1 MFGLTAAKQNTQIK
15 KLTLLFIV
23 CCIFAKILVY
33 HAHSSGS
40 LYTRLQT
47 LCKNQA
53 SHPNRCHLLKTT
65 CAAKRKPAGYQ
76 RVSIKWSGEREEP
89 TLSHSV
95 QNPIKRQPSKPI
107 GNYLLPEPGCSFYR
121 FYYDGIE
128 FCRFLPDKFIQ
139 MVEDEY
145 DYRYFEDV
153 NLHIGLASAF
163 FAGIYAGL
171 MAQAQTSGS
180 GGGGQSSSG
189 WGRKK
194 DEDDERWARRAI
206 ALANGIRPKKSKS
219 TSRKY

>member
-76 RVSIKWSGEREEP
+76 RVSIKWSGERGIR
-89 TLSHSV
+89 TTNFHSA
-95 QNPIKRQPSKPI
+95 N
-107 GNYLLPEPGCSFYR
+107 LLIFSMAFV
-121 FYYDGIE
+121 
-128 FCRFLPDKFIQ
+128 
-139 MVEDEY
+139 VETT
-145 DYRYFEDV
+145 
-153 NLHIGLASAF
+153 F
-163 FAGIYAGL
+163 FAVL
-171 MAQAQTSGS
+171 
-180 GGGGQSSSG
+180 
-189 WGRKK
+189 
-194 DEDDERWARRAI
+194 
-206 ALANGIRPKKSKS
+206 RPLRVHGHVIV
-219 TSRKY
+219 TD

>member
-1 MFGLTAAKQNTQIK
+1 MGSHTVTSHIS
-15 KLTLLFIV
+15 
-23 CCIFAKILVY
+23 FA
-33 HAHSSGS
+33 
-40 LYTRLQT
+40 
-47 LCKNQA
+47 
-53 SHPNRCHLLKTT
+53 
-65 CAAKRKPAGYQ
+65 
-76 RVSIKWSGEREEP
+76 EREEP

-95 QNPIKRQPSKPI
+95 QNPIKQQPSKLI

-128 FCRFLPDKFIQ
+128 FCRFLPDKFIE

-145 DYRYFEDV
+145 DYRYFEDIDI
-153 NLHIGLASAF
+153 HIGLASAI

-171 MAQAQTSGS
+171 IAQAQTSGG